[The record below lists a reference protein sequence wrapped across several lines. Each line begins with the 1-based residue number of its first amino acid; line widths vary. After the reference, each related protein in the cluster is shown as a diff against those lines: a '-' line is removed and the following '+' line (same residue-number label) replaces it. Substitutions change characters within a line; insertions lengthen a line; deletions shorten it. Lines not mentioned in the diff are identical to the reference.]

1 MPRFVVRI
9 LIPALLCLVAYGVG
23 VFVGGLTPDVDTR
36 GAERLTGLAFTTAER
51 DSMTE
56 DLAEY
61 TRSYERMRDVPLPN
75 SVSPALVFNPLPAGF
90 VLPSGPS
97 TFRPTPVG
105 VPDRP
110 DRLERLAFASVAEL
124 SAMIHARKITSTELT
139 KVFLERLRR
148 YGPEL
153 QCVVTLTDSLALAQA
168 ARADAELARG
178 IDRGSLHGIPYGAK
192 DLLAQ
197 KDYPTTWGSV
207 PYQAQHLD
215 ETATVIRK
223 LEEAGA
229 VLVAK
234 LTLGELAWGDVW
246 FGGMTR
252 NPWDAAATAAG
263 LVPFA
268 IGSETWGS
276 IVSPSDRCG
285 TSGLRPTFG
294 RVSRAG
300 AMALSWSMDKIGPI
314 ARSAEDCA
322 FVFRAIQGYDPL
334 DPTTVRDVPF
344 RFDASLPL
352 RSIRLG
358 FYKSAFDSVKR
369 HKNLTDSMLV
379 VLRSLGAELVP
390 VEFPS
395 DPSVNDLS
403 HILSAEAAAA
413 FDDLTRSN
421 RDDLLV
427 RQIKNAWPNVF
438 RSARFIPAVE
448 YLQAN
453 RVRTI
458 VIEKMATMFR
468 WVDVVVTP
476 SFGGDQLLMTNLTGH
491 PCAVVP
497 MGFTDDGTPVS
508 ISFIGQ
514 LFDEGRLLAAASAYQ
529 EATQHHRKHPA
540 RFQGD

>member
-252 NPWDAAATAAG
+252 NPWDAGFERLLRRFCGGDGGWPRPLCDRVGDLG
-263 LVPFA
+263 LDRVAFRPMRHERLA
-268 IGSETWGS
+268 
-276 IVSPSDRCG
+276 SD
-285 TSGLRPTFG
+285 LRPREPGGGDGVVMEHGQDRADRQERRGLCLRLPGHSGVRPTRPDDRPRRSVPVR
-294 RVSRAG
+294 RVVAV
-300 AMALSWSMDKIGPI
+300 A
-314 ARSAEDCA
+314 
-322 FVFRAIQGYDPL
+322 L
-334 DPTTVRDVPF
+334 DPP
-344 RFDASLPL
+344 
-352 RSIRLG
+352 
-358 FYKSAFDSVKR
+358 
-369 HKNLTDSMLV
+369 
-379 VLRSLGAELVP
+379 
-390 VEFPS
+390 
-395 DPSVNDLS
+395 
-403 HILSAEAAAA
+403 
-413 FDDLTRSN
+413 
-421 RDDLLV
+421 
-427 RQIKNAWPNVF
+427 
-438 RSARFIPAVE
+438 
-448 YLQAN
+448 
-453 RVRTI
+453 
-458 VIEKMATMFR
+458 
-468 WVDVVVTP
+468 
-476 SFGGDQLLMTNLTGH
+476 
-491 PCAVVP
+491 
-497 MGFTDDGTPVS
+497 
-508 ISFIGQ
+508 
-514 LFDEGRLLAAASAYQ
+514 RLLQ
-529 EATQHHRKHPA
+529 ERL
-540 RFQGD
+540 

>member
-1 MPRFVVRI
+1 
-9 LIPALLCLVAYGVG
+9 
-23 VFVGGLTPDVDTR
+23 
-36 GAERLTGLAFTTAER
+36 
-51 DSMTE
+51 
-56 DLAEY
+56 
-61 TRSYERMRDVPLPN
+61 
-75 SVSPALVFNPLPAGF
+75 
-90 VLPSGPS
+90 
-97 TFRPTPVG
+97 
-105 VPDRP
+105 
-110 DRLERLAFASVAEL
+110 
-124 SAMIHARKITSTELT
+124 
-139 KVFLERLRR
+139 
-148 YGPEL
+148 
-153 QCVVTLTDSLALAQA
+153 
-168 ARADAELARG
+168 
-178 IDRGSLHGIPYGAK
+178 
-192 DLLAQ
+192 
-197 KDYPTTWGSV
+197 
-207 PYQAQHLD
+207 
-215 ETATVIRK
+215 
-223 LEEAGA
+223 
-229 VLVAK
+229 
-234 LTLGELAWGDVW
+234 
-246 FGGMTR
+246 
-252 NPWDAAATAAG
+252 
-263 LVPFA
+263 
-268 IGSETWGS
+268 
-276 IVSPSDRCG
+276 
-285 TSGLRPTFG
+285 
-294 RVSRAG
+294 
-300 AMALSWSMDKIGPI
+300 
-314 ARSAEDCA
+314 
-322 FVFRAIQGYDPL
+322 
-334 DPTTVRDVPF
+334 
-344 RFDASLPL
+344 L